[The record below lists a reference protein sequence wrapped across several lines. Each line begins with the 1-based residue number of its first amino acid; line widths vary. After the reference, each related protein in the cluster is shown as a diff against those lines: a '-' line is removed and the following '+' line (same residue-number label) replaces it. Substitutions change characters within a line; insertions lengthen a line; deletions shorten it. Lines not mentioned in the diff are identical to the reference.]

1 MHVNG
6 KKESVHNMMDQM
18 EIAFPNLGIDLK
30 YVPKG
35 FTIFGDFTIA
45 IYGICIAV
53 AVICGYLMVARV
65 AKKTGQNP
73 DTYFDFAIYAVILS
87 IIGARIYYVI
97 FQWDYYKNH
106 LLSIFNLREGGLAIY
121 GGVIVAF
128 ITVFV

>member
-1 MHVNG
+1 MFVPNNMEERLRHVHVNG

-53 AVICGYLMVARV
+53 AVICGV
-65 AKKTGQNP
+65 P
-73 DTYFDFAIYAVILS
+73 DGS
-87 IIGARIYYVI
+87 
-97 FQWDYYKNH
+97 
-106 LLSIFNLREGGLAIY
+106 EGGKEDRTESGYL
-121 GGVIVAF
+121 F
-128 ITVFV
+128 

>member
-6 KKESVHNMMDQM
+6 KKESVHNMMDLM
-18 EIAFPNLGIDLK
+18 EISFPNLGIDLK

-35 FTIFGDFTIA
+35 FTVFGFTIA

-53 AVICGYLMVARV
+53 AVICGYLMAAKV

-73 DTYFDFAIYAVILS
+73 DTYFDFAIYAVIFS

-97 FQWDYYKNH
+97 FQHPYH
-106 LLSIFNLREGGLAIY
+106 G
-121 GGVIVAF
+121 
-128 ITVFV
+128 